1 MLLSKWT
8 YILGVL
14 VEALRDKL
22 LEGLGVAPFELG
34 RVALRDQEQHSHWMI
49 LGVRGFPF
57 CQLNRCDSQ

>member
-34 RVALRDQEQHSHWMI
+34 RVALRDQE
-49 LGVRGFPF
+49 
-57 CQLNRCDSQ
+57 

>member
-1 MLLSKWT
+1 MTLLQITLYLIRAHLAVMLLSKWT

-34 RVALRDQEQHSHWMI
+34 RVALRDQE
-49 LGVRGFPF
+49 
-57 CQLNRCDSQ
+57 